1 MKRYRNLAATLML
14 SSLLAFFASDASAVS
29 LAIPDSSH
37 PSLLTDMPLIAHR
50 GAAML
55 APENTIP
62 AFDAA
67 VELQA
72 DFLELDI
79 QMSRDGALIVLH
91 DATVDRTTN
100 GTGAV
105 KDLTLDQL
113 RALDAG
119 QKFHPA
125 FRGTKLPTLDEVLTR
140 YGGATGLLLELKVPS
155 RYPGIEQKLSAL
167 LQQHR
172 LHHADS
178 KIIVQSFDIRSLQQF
193 HHYAPDV
200 PLAVLVKRGELLKDS
215 QLLRYAAYADYINPK
230 LQLVT
235 PSLVERVHELGMK
248 VAPWTAHAAQ
258 DIHHLT
264 EMGVDAVITD
274 TLSP

>member
-1 MKRYRNLAATLML
+1 MKCYRNLAATLLL

-29 LAIPDSSH
+29 LVIPDSSH
-37 PSLLTDMPLIAHR
+37 PSLLHEIPLIAHR
-50 GAAML
+50 GAALL

-67 VELQA
+67 VALQA

-79 QMSRDGALIVLH
+79 QMSRDGALVVLH
-91 DATVDRTTN
+91 DSTVDRTTN

-113 RALDAG
+113 QALDAG

-125 FRGTKLPTLDEVLTR
+125 FHGTKLPTLDEVLTR

-155 RYPGIEQKLSAL
+155 RYPGIEQQLAAL

-172 LHHADS
+172 LDRTDS
-178 KIIVQSFDIRSLQQF
+178 KVIVQSFDIRSLQQF

-200 PLAVLVKRGELLKDS
+200 SIGVLIKRSELLQES

-230 LQLVT
+230 LQFVT

-248 VAPWTAHAAQ
+248 VAPWTAHTAQ
-258 DIHHLT
+258 DIQLLT
-264 EMGVDAVITD
+264 ELGVDAVITD